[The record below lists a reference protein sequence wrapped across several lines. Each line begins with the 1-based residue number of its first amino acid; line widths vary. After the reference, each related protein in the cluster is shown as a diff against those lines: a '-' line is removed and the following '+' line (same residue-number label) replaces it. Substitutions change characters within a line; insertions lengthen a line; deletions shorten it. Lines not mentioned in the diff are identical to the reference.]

1 MGSKKD
7 YRLYKLINYIKG
19 TTNDTINSPYTDYDI
34 SEHALLIFDWK
45 G

>member
-1 MGSKKD
+1 MGKNIKKT
-7 YRLYKLINYIKG
+7 I
-19 TTNDTINSPYTDYDI
+19 TTFDTINSPYTDYDI